1 MPRTDRQLDTEPPD
15 RSDER
20 QRARGRGR
28 RSAEEPQEGVER
40 QDEGPKEA

>member
-20 QRARGRGR
+20 QRARERGAED
-28 RSAEEPQEGVER
+28 AEEL
-40 QDEGPKEA
+40 QDEEPEA